1 MSVQDT
7 SKNITNKYHKMLMN
21 KSGTECL
28 YMGARMEE
36 AAREM
41 VLASI
46 SDEKTESEKKTDI
59 FLRYY
64 KNDFSDEEITKII
77 KHLKTH

>member
-1 MSVQDT
+1 MQDT
-7 SKNITNKYHKMLMN
+7 SKNTKIKYHEMLMK
-21 KSGTECL
+21 KSGIERL

>member
-1 MSVQDT
+1 
-7 SKNITNKYHKMLMN
+7 MLMK
-21 KSGTECL
+21 KSGIERL

-46 SDEKTESEKKTDI
+46 SDEKTESETKTEL

-77 KHLKTH
+77 NHLKNH